1 MYILLSLLLFQNL
14 DLLLKKVHLVTDK
27 HQHDEVL
34 ETCAKTLEILCSK
47 NNSTLATRC
56 SVQKSTLM
64 DTITNKHREAMDD
77 WNNIIEGVSKFIL
90 TI

>member
-1 MYILLSLLLFQNL
+1 M
-14 DLLLKKVHLVTDK
+14 DLLLKKIHLVTDK
-27 HQHDEVL
+27 HQNDEVL

-77 WNNIIEGVSKFIL
+77 WNNLIEGVNFYYNSL
-90 TI
+90 

>member
-1 MYILLSLLLFQNL
+1 MNLIVLYILFLLQNL
-14 DLLLKKVHLVTDK
+14 DLLLKKIHLVTDK
-27 HQHDEVL
+27 HQNDEVL

-77 WNNIIEGVSKFIL
+77 WNNLIEGVNK
-90 TI
+90 